1 MNAITNTLLHEI
13 MTVPLIILIYS
24 SYVLDIYTQEV
35 VNLQV
40 YTNPYTQQVQLQ
52 WETSYPLIA
61 NETFII
67 WLSRVNVSD
76 EYEEIGRTQD
86 TEYLLSHLS
95 DNYHYSIR
103 VQVVSRLNNTT
114 HTDIYYVHTESVVD
128 SAFTLTITIS
138 VTIVVIVIILLV
150 VAILLSCLIGV
161 LIGRKG
167 REHTSGYN
175 KPLEQSSTT
184 PKYYELGQVAKE
196 YIPLSDVQTTT
207 SQRHDQPGY
216 NYELV
221 EPVTPGSREYIS
233 LEVDQSGVYCEI
245 TPQEEPNLVRG
256 YENLA
261 SVK

>member
-1 MNAITNTLLHEI
+1 MLF
-13 MTVPLIILIYS
+13 IIF
-24 SYVLDIYTQEV
+24 LDVYTQEV

-40 YTNPYTQQVQLQ
+40 YTNSYTQQVQLQ

-86 TEYLLSHLS
+86 TEYLLSHLF

-103 VQVVSRLNNTT
+103 VQLVSRLNNTT
-114 HTDIYYVHTESVVD
+114 HTDIYYIHTESVVD
-128 SAFTLTITIS
+128 SAFTLTTTIS

-150 VAILLSCLIGV
+150 VAVLLSCLIGV

-167 REHTSGYN
+167 KEHTSEYN

-207 SQRHDQPGY
+207 SQHHDQPGY

-233 LEVDQSGVYCEI
+233 LEVDQSGNYCEI
-245 TPQEEPNLVRG
+245 TSQEEPDLESDLVRD

-261 SVK
+261 SAK

>member
-1 MNAITNTLLHEI
+1 MLF
-13 MTVPLIILIYS
+13 IIF
-24 SYVLDIYTQEV
+24 LDIYTQEV
-35 VNLQV
+35 VNLQA
-40 YTNPYTQQVQLQ
+40 YTNSYTQQEQLQ

-86 TEYLLSHLS
+86 IEFLLSHLS

-114 HTDIYYVHTESVVD
+114 YTDIYYVHSESVVD

-138 VTIVVIVIILLV
+138 VTIVVIVILLSV
-150 VAILLSCLIGV
+150 VAILLFCLIGV
-161 LIGRKG
+161 FIGRKG

-196 YIPLSDVQTTT
+196 YIPL
-207 SQRHDQPGY
+207 
-216 NYELV
+216 
-221 EPVTPGSREYIS
+221 
-233 LEVDQSGVYCEI
+233 
-245 TPQEEPNLVRG
+245 
-256 YENLA
+256 
-261 SVK
+261 